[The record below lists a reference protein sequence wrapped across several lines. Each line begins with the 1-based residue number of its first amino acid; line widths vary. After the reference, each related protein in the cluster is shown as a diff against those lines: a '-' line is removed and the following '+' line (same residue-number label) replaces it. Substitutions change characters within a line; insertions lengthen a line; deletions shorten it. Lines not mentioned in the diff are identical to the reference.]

1 MDPIKVV
8 SVASHDTAS
17 AVAAVPAEEKDFIFN
32 SCGTW
37 SIFGTV
43 VDSPVLNEKAVRYNL
58 ANEGAAEGK
67 TSLIRNI
74 LGLWMIQESRR
85 QYQREGFDYSYGD
98 LERLALREKPFACF
112 IDPDD
117 PMFVPPGNLPRRVR
131 EFCEKTSQPV
141 PETVGQVMRCIYE
154 SLAMK
159 YRYTYEQLKDC
170 TGKDYRA
177 IHMIGG
183 GTKDSL
189 LCQMAISPCS

>member
-43 VDSPVLNEKAVRYNL
+43 VDSPVLNEKGSTVQSGQR
-58 ANEGAAEGK
+58 GRRRGK

-141 PETVGQVMRCIYE
+141 PE
-154 SLAMK
+154 
-159 YRYTYEQLKDC
+159 
-170 TGKDYRA
+170 
-177 IHMIGG
+177 
-183 GTKDSL
+183 
-189 LCQMAISPCS
+189 P